1 MEFSVKHLTD
11 FEPAEEG
18 HFFTSAEE
26 SRLLLSAIQKT
37 PHNDLKVHACSLCV
51 AMTAKVCG
59 HFY

>member
-1 MEFSVKHLTD
+1 MKHLTD